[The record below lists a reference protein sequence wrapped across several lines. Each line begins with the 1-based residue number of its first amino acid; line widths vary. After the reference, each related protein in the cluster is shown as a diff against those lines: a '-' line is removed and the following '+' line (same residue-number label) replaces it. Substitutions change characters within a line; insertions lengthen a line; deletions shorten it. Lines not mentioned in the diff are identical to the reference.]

1 MISLLSTFE
10 WFLGGGGVLEA
21 VLLYVYFDETQSS
34 MGPDISKLCT
44 AAAKTQFT
52 HKKSR
57 GDGGLVSQVK
67 KLELNDN
74 TGSSF

>member
-10 WFLGGGGVLEA
+10 WFLGGVLEA

-52 HKKSR
+52 RKKSR
-57 GDGGLVSQVK
+57 DDGGLVSQVK
-67 KLELNDN
+67 NW
-74 TGSSF
+74 S